1 MAHLGR
7 QDESYHQLIDQ
18 PAERT
23 AYSNQYDNSHLEG
36 RPGQPPVRPRPV
48 FKTSDKISFVFI
60 VIMQL
65 AYIAIL
71 VLILR
76 RWNGW
81 DHASTSDKIW
91 LIGGSVVVALTI
103 IYEVRFFLF
112 WRKARKGIVS

>member
-23 AYSNQYDNSHLEG
+23 AYSNQYDNSHLEAG
-36 RPGQPPVRPRPV
+36 PAQPPARPRHI

-60 VIMQL
+60 VIMQI

-71 VLILR
+71 VVILR
-76 RWNGW
+76 RWKGW
-81 DHASTSDKIW
+81 DHASTSDKVW
-91 LIGGSVVVALTI
+91 LIGGSIVVALTI
-103 IYEVRFFLF
+103 FYEIRFFLA
-112 WRKARKGIVS
+112 WRMARKGIVS